1 MTAASADTAMS
12 DRCLGHLKVLELC
25 NSVTGPYCTKL
36 LADLGAEVIK
46 VERPGVGDD
55 ARRRGPFW
63 HDMPDY
69 ELSGLFLYL
78 NTNKLSVTLDVSTE
92 TGRAVFLQLVK
103 QADVL
108 VEDNA
113 RATIEELH
121 LTYGELKQVNPA
133 LIVTSITP
141 FGETGP
147 YRDYKAY
154 QLNSYHAGGEG
165 YLLPIMSPNL
175 SREPLRGGGLVG
187 DCICGLSAAI
197 ATLGAAYSR
206 GVTGLGQHIDVSKQ
220 DVLLTMVQLD
230 VAMFANLGVVRS
242 RLARPI
248 LMPLPFKCRDGDYLI
263 MSALTDRE
271 WKSLVDFMGDP
282 EWARDEK
289 FEQWLNRHMNGGEI
303 NPRVQE
309 FVRGRD
315 RDELFHALQADAI
328 AAAPVNTA
336 EDLVNSEQMQA
347 RGFFSEVQHPRSGTL
362 RYPTAAYSFS
372 QTPCRLERAAPL
384 LGEHNE
390 MVYRERLGYDTQE
403 LAAMRESGII

>member
-1 MTAASADTAMS
+1 MS
-12 DRCLGHLKVLELC
+12 DSCLGHLEVLELC
-25 NSVTGPYCTKL
+25 NLVTGPYCTKL

-46 VERPGVGDD
+46 VERPGEGDD
-55 ARRRGPFW
+55 ARSRGPFW
-63 HDMPDY
+63 HDMPDP

-78 NTNKLSVTLDVSTE
+78 NTNKLGITLDVSTT
-92 TGRAVFLQLVK
+92 TGRAVFLELVK

-113 RATIEELH
+113 RAAMEGLH
-121 LTYGELKQVNPA
+121 LSYGDLRQVNPA

-147 YRDYKAY
+147 YRDYKAC
-154 QLNSYHAGGEG
+154 QLNSSHAGGEG
-165 YLLPIMSPNL
+165 YLLPIMSPDL

-197 ATLGAAYSR
+197 ATLGATYSR
-206 GVTGLGQHIDVSKQ
+206 GATGLGQHIDVSKQ

-248 LMPLPFKCRDGDYLI
+248 LMPLPFECRDGDYLM

-289 FEQWLNRHMNGGEI
+289 FGQWLNRHMSGDEI

-309 FVRGRD
+309 FVGRHD
-315 RDELFHALQADAI
+315 RDELFHGLQADAI

-336 EDLVNSEQMQA
+336 EDLVNSQQMQA
-347 RGFFSEVQHPRSGTL
+347 RGFFSEVEHPKAGKL
-362 RYPTAAYSFS
+362 RYPTAAYSLS

-390 MVYRERLGYDTQE
+390 LVYCARLGYDKQD